1 MASEAESRK
10 PHVVVAGGGVAAL
23 EGVLAL
29 RDLAGYV
36 VDVTMLAPDEHF
48 VYQPLSVVDPFA
60 RGPAKRYPLA
70 KVAEDLGLRLLQDA
84 LASVD
89 ADGRT
94 VRTSGGQEL
103 PYDELLVALG
113 AGRQPAY
120 DRVLTFRGQED
131 TEPAH
136 GLVQDLEGQYVRR
149 IVFIVPPGQTWS
161 LPLYELALMTA
172 GRAREMGLDDAEVTV
187 VTPEEAPLAVFGMQA
202 SEEVARVLS
211 GAGVAVETGARAEV
225 EHGREIRLHPSGR
238 TLTADRIVALPHV
251 VGRPVD
257 GLPAND
263 DGFIPIDEHARVPG
277 VEHVWAAGDGTT
289 FPVKQGGIACQ
300 QADAAASSIAKAV
313 GCDVTPEPFR
323 PVLRGQLLTA
333 GEPRFMRHHLEGGH
347 GEDSEVSTAALWW
360 PPGKIAGVHLAPYLG
375 ELPPEEPEREP
386 EVPLAVEPSGEAGSR
401 IWI

>member
-1 MASEAESRK
+1 VTSETESRK
-10 PHVVVAGGGVAAL
+10 PQVVVAGGGVAGL

-29 RDLAGYV
+29 RHLASDA
-36 VDVTMLAPDEHF
+36 VDITMLAPDEHF
-48 VYQPLSVVDPFA
+48 VYQPMSVAEPFA
-60 RGPAKRYPLA
+60 SGPAQRYPLA
-70 KVAEDLGLRLLQDA
+70 RVADDLRLRLVRDA
-84 LASVD
+84 LGSVD
-89 ADGRT
+89 TTERT
-94 VRTSGGQEL
+94 VRTASGDEL
-103 PYDELLVALG
+103 AYDHLLVAIG
-113 AGRQPAY
+113 ARREPAY
-120 DRVLTFRGQED
+120 ERVLTFRGQED

-149 IVFIVPPGQTWS
+149 IAFVVPPGQTWS

-172 GRAREMGLDDAEVTV
+172 ARAREMGLDDAEITL
-187 VTPEEAPLAVFGMQA
+187 VTPEDSPLAVFGMQA

-211 GAGVAVETGARAEV
+211 EAGIAVEAGSVPEV
-225 EHGREIRLHPSGR
+225 EHGREITLRPSG
-238 TLTADRIVALPHV
+238 TTITADRVVALPRV

-277 VEHVWAAGDGTT
+277 VDNVWAAGDGTT

-300 QADAAASSIAKAV
+300 QADAAASDIASAA

-323 PVLRGQLLTA
+323 PVLRGQLLTG

-347 GEDSEVSTAALWW
+347 GEDSEVSAYVFWW
-360 PPGKIAGVHLAPYLG
+360 PPSKIAGMHLAPYLG
-375 ELPPEEPEREP
+375 EVPPEPPEREP
-386 EVPLAVEPSGEAGSR
+386 ETPLAVEPTGEAGSR